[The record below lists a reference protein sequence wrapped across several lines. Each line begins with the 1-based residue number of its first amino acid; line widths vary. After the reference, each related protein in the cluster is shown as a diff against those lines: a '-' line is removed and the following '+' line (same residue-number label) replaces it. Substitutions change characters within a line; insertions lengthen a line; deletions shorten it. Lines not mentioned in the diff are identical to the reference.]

1 MFPRFV
7 FVRYASQLLKE
18 GVSLLRWLLTIVH
31 TGDFPRGVGHR
42 VEKGWGLTKCAVVL
56 LNDIIM
62 VKINIYS

>member
-1 MFPRFV
+1 MSVTVMSKHRSCPLVPAKGMSRS
-7 FVRYASQLLKE
+7 A
-18 GVSLLRWLLTIVH
+18 H

-62 VKINIYS
+62 VKIPKIIDPM

>member
-1 MFPRFV
+1 M
-7 FVRYASQLLKE
+7 S
-18 GVSLLRWLLTIVH
+18 H

-62 VKINIYS
+62 VKIHKDVTLHKSKVEDTLISISL